1 MKVRIIT
8 VGKLKEKYLKQGIAE
23 YQKRLQRYTKWEMI
37 EVADEPTPDE
47 ASEKEEML
55 IKEIEGERLLRHVR
69 PDDFVFVLALNGE
82 LMTSEA
88 FAKTIEQAT
97 IHGKSTIDFIIG
109 GSLGTSP
116 AVNQRADQLVSFGHM
131 TFPHQLMRLI
141 MSEQIYRAF
150 RIINHEPYHK

>member
-1 MKVRIIT
+1 MKVRVIT

-37 EVADEPTPDE
+37 EVTDEPTPE
-47 ASEKEEML
+47 QASAKEEAQ
-55 IKEIEGERLLRHVR
+55 IKQIEGERLLSHVR

-82 LMTSEA
+82 LMTSEQ

-116 AVNQRADQLVSFGHM
+116 AVEARADQLVSFGHL

-150 RIINHEPYHK
+150 RIIHHEPYHK